1 MSRKY
6 RLSQTLGVWLIFAS
20 VLPLLFT
27 IPILS
32 ALVFGFPLDLTYFSY
47 GNIFLLC
54 SPPIMII
61 LGYGLI
67 KKYSWARNGLII
79 YLLLSIIF
87 VAFQYPLFGINP
99 AGVSV
104 TIIIIGILLFSTNRI
119 SSKEESDKSTVQ
131 PSTMGPI

>member
-1 MSRKY
+1 MSQNSS
-6 RLSQTLGVWLIFAS
+6 LTEVLGVWLIFAS

-32 ALVFGFPLDLTYFSY
+32 ALIFGFPLDMTYFSY

-87 VAFQYPLFGINP
+87 VAFQYPLFGIHP
-99 AGVSV
+99 A
-104 TIIIIGILLFSTNRI
+104 
-119 SSKEESDKSTVQ
+119 
-131 PSTMGPI
+131 